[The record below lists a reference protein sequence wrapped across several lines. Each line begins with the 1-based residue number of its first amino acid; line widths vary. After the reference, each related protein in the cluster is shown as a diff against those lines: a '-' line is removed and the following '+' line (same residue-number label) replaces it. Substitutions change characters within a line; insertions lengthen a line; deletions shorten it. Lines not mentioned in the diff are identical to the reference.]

1 MIIILLGMTCS
12 GGIVLSRIL
21 QQFTLFMISLHL
33 HEPSLQWSQ
42 ATLLPFSMRHVGC
55 STDLNLRSTSA
66 NRCSRFG
73 SMIEESILCLN
84 FSGCSSEF
92 IIIFVGLCAFATAMN
107 SKIATKIILTYYSY
121 HTSQKTKRIFE
132 KIVWIWFNWINEIIG
147 ELSNK
152 IQAIGL
158 EWIIYSLH
166 STVKWIKTF
175 FFAFYQRIIFSN
187 FIDKNLTKYWIFN
200 IRNELI
206 ETVKKQIRLN
216 NYSNKLIHPM
226 NHISE
231 DHSIGNL
238 FSTYRE
244 YEIRIWN

>member
-92 IIIFVGLCAFATAMN
+92 IIIFVGLWVFATAMN
-107 SKIATKIILTYYSY
+107 NKIATKIILTFYSY
-121 HTSQKTKRIFE
+121 HISQKTKRIFE

-152 IQAIGL
+152 IQASGL

-175 FFAFYQRIIFSN
+175 FFCILSSKN
-187 FIDKNLTKYWIFN
+187 FF
-200 IRNELI
+200 
-206 ETVKKQIRLN
+206 
-216 NYSNKLIHPM
+216 
-226 NHISE
+226 
-231 DHSIGNL
+231 
-238 FSTYRE
+238 F
-244 YEIRIWN
+244 